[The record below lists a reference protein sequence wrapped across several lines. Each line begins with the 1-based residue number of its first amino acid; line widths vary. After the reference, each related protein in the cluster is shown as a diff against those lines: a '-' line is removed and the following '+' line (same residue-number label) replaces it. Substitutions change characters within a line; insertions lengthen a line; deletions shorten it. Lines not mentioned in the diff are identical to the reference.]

1 MGEGSGFREGWLVL
15 VGGGEFSFGETL
27 EADRAW
33 LERTPAGPVGFV
45 PAASGSAD
53 YPKHFATYLGETFGR
68 EVETI
73 PVYRERDGRRGKN
86 AERILE
92 CSAVYLGAGV
102 SDQLLEA
109 VALTPVHEAL
119 REKLVRGG
127 VVVGIG
133 AAAQCCGAAVRS
145 LAGSEVLP
153 GLDLAPGLA
162 VETNFDPA
170 HDRRLRRL
178 LGAAGVER
186 GVGLPAGAA
195 LLLATGGGFE
205 AVGDVFAL
213 ATAESDLVPMRG
225 DDTESPGLAPG

>member
-1 MGEGSGFREGWLVL
+1 MVEVAAYREGWLVL

-33 LERTPAGPVGFV
+33 LERTPEGPVGFV

-53 YPKHFATYLGETFGR
+53 YPKHFAAYLAETFGR

-73 PVYRERDGRRGKN
+73 PVYRERDGRRARN
-86 AERILE
+86 AERVLA
-92 CSAVYLGAGV
+92 CAAVYLGAGIP
-102 SDQLLEA
+102 DQLLEA

-127 VVVGIG
+127 VVVAIG

-145 LAGSEVLP
+145 LSGGEVLP

-162 VETNFDPA
+162 IETNFDPA

-178 LGAAGVER
+178 LGSAGVER
-186 GVGLPAGAA
+186 GVGLPARSA

-205 AVGDVFAL
+205 AAGDVFAL
-213 ATAESDLVPMRG
+213 ATSDSDLVPMRG
-225 DDTESPGLAPG
+225 GDEESPGGAPG

>member
-1 MGEGSGFREGWLVL
+1 MTDGTPYREGWLAL

-33 LERTPAGPVGFV
+33 LEHAPEGPVGFL
-45 PAASGSAD
+45 PAASGSSD
-53 YPKHFATYLGETFGR
+53 YPRHFATYLAATFGR

-73 PVYRERDGRRGKN
+73 PVYRERDGRRARN
-86 AERILE
+86 AERVLA
-92 CSAVYLGAGV
+92 CAAVYLGAGV
-102 SDQLLEA
+102 PDHLLEA

-119 REKLVRGG
+119 REKLARGG
-127 VVVGIG
+127 VVVAIG

-145 LAGSEVLP
+145 LSGGAVLP

-162 VETNFDPA
+162 IETNFDPA

-186 GVGLPAGAA
+186 GVGLPAGSA

-205 AVGDVFAL
+205 AAGDVFAL
-213 ATAESDLVPMRG
+213 ATADADLVPMRG
-225 DDTESPGLAPG
+225 GDGESNGPASG

>member
-1 MGEGSGFREGWLVL
+1 MGEVAGFNEGWLVL

-33 LERTPAGPVGFV
+33 IERAPAGPVGFL

-53 YPKHFATYLGETFGR
+53 YPRHFASYLGETFGR

-73 PVYRERDGRRGKN
+73 PVYRERDGRRGRN
-86 AERILE
+86 AERVLA
-92 CSAVYLGAGV
+92 CAAVYLGAGV
-102 SDQLLEA
+102 PDHLLEA

-127 VVVGIG
+127 VVVAIG

-145 LAGSEVLP
+145 LSGGSVLP

-162 VETNFDPA
+162 IETNFDPA

-178 LGAAGVER
+178 LGADGVER
-186 GVGLPAGAA
+186 GVGLPAGSA
-195 LLLATGGGFE
+195 LLLASGGSFE

-225 DDTESPGLAPG
+225 EGRESHGPVPG